1 MKCCKKGESKDNM
14 EELISALQK
23 KHISYDVALRFLK
36 SNKLFLNMTVSE
48 IEDKVFALFNG
59 PFLYAMLYV
68 NGDLYYWTFYDYKNK
83 SFSELFDCGKDD
95 DYIIRMIIGG
105 VNKMALFTNRENLSL
120 QDKIKFA
127 SCIDVSGYNL
137 K

>member
-1 MKCCKKGESKDNM
+1 
-14 EELISALQK
+14 
-23 KHISYDVALRFLK
+23 
-36 SNKLFLNMTVSE
+36 MTVSE

>member
-1 MKCCKKGESKDNM
+1 M

-68 NGDLYYWTFYDYKNK
+68 NGGFYDYKNK